1 MKVYIFLTGILCL
14 IMIFSPLCCVGAE
27 NQFAKG
33 DEANRKDSAITVL
46 QTSTGKAIETEMYD
60 YIIGAVA
67 AEMPASFSEEALK
80 AQAVASYT
88 YAMWLRENADNSQK
102 GLGYDISDDPSAHQ
116 GYLTDEQMKE
126 KWGDKYDSC
135 KSKISE
141 AVMSVLGECVMYENE
156 PVLAM
161 FHAISSGQTQ
171 SSETVF
177 GNALPYLESA
187 AAPGD
192 TLSPDFD
199 SENSFSQKELCE
211 LLSHGSTDENLI
223 KSIDTADSGYVKLIT
238 LGSKSYTGSELA
250 ALLKLRSPCFSAE
263 YKKGSYIFKV
273 KGYGHGVG
281 MSQYSADYMARQGYT
296 YNEILKHF
304 YKGTYIDKIV

>member
-1 MKVYIFLTGILCL
+1 MKAYIFLTGILCL
-14 IMIFSPLCCVGAE
+14 IMIFSPLCCLGAE
-27 NQFAKG
+27 NQFEKSDNSDLKG
-33 DEANRKDSAITVL
+33 STITVL
-46 QTSTGKAIETEMYD
+46 QTSTGKAIETEIYN

-67 AEMPASFSEEALK
+67 AEMPASFSDEALK

-88 YAMWLRENADNSQK
+88 YAVWLRENADNSEK
-102 GLGYDISDDPSAHQ
+102 ALGYDISDDPSSHQ

-135 KSKISE
+135 KNKISE
-141 AVMSVLGECVMYENE
+141 AVMSVSGECVMYENE
-156 PVLAM
+156 PILAM

-177 GNALPYLESA
+177 GNALPYLVSVT
-187 AAPGD
+187 APGD

-199 SENSFSQKELCE
+199 SENEFSQKELCE
-211 LLSHGSTDENLI
+211 LLSLESADESLI
-223 KSIDTADSGYVKLIT
+223 KSIDTADSGYVRLIV
-238 LGSKSYTGSELA
+238 LGSKSYMGNELA
-250 ALLKLRSPCFSAE
+250 SLLKLKSPCFSAE

-296 YNEILKHF
+296 YDEILKHF